1 MSEEEQLFEEVCSSN
16 FLDFSFNGRSY
27 TDQLADSIR
36 KTKRM
41 SAIQCFIR
49 SLPISTN
56 TTSTTNSSTSI
67 DVVWVQHDF
76 GFMGGSLG
84 CAEGEK
90 ITRAFELATSKRMP
104 IIVAC
109 QSGGARMQEGT
120 SSLMQMAKVSVAVET
135 HRSQS
140 LPFISLLTDPTF
152 GGVSAS
158 YAMQA
163 DIKLATQANTRI
175 GFAGPTVILNTMCGG
190 DQVLYDTECP
200 PDFQS
205 AQYLLNKGQIDAIL
219 DVDLKNERDSDR
231 MLQTLGG
238 LCHALMGGTYNVKH
252 NTIPPVPSPSP
263 SASITTSDD
272 DNGDDTDGNGTGKH
286 DLNYT
291 RSRHIDRPQTKDYIE
306 ALLQTGTFIELSG
319 DGRVGSDVCLKGGI
333 GILKNDSN
341 SNSGPSTDTSIGI
354 PVVILGTFKGHSP
367 TTMQASNYGM
377 PSPHGYRTAQRLM
390 QLAERFGL
398 PVITLVDTV
407 GAWPT
412 FTCEGDGQSEAIASN
427 LTCMAGLKTPIV
439 TLMIGEGKL

>member
-41 SAIQCFIR
+41 SAIQCYIR
-49 SLPISTN
+49 SLPIVSNN
-56 TTSTTNSSTSI
+56 TTSNSSNNNNNGDSI

-90 ITRAFELATSKRMP
+90 ITRAFELATSKKMP
-104 IIVAC
+104 IIVSC

-135 HRSQS
+135 HRAHS

-163 DIKLATQANTRI
+163 DVKIATQASTRI

-190 DQVLYDTECP
+190 DQALYDSECP

-205 AQYLLNKGQIDAIL
+205 AQYLLNKGQIDTIL
-219 DVDLKNERDSDR
+219 DVDLNNDQDKTK
-231 MLQTLGG
+231 MLQTLGR
-238 LCHALMGGTYNVKH
+238 LCYALMGGVYNTNNDNLPLPPSLS
-252 NTIPPVPSPSP
+252 NT
-263 SASITTSDD
+263 TTNDSNDD
-272 DNGDDTDGNGTGKH
+272 DHDKH

-291 RSRHIDRPQTKDYIE
+291 RSRHIQRPQTQDYIK

-333 GILKNDSN
+333 GILKSSSN
-341 SNSGPSTDTSIGI
+341 SNSSGSGSGI
-354 PVVILGTFKGHSP
+354 PVVILGTYKGHSP
-367 TTMQASNYGM
+367 TDMQSSNYGM

-390 QLAERFGL
+390 QLAER
-398 PVITLVDTV
+398 
-407 GAWPT
+407 
-412 FTCEGDGQSEAIASN
+412 
-427 LTCMAGLKTPIV
+427 
-439 TLMIGEGKL
+439 